1 MLPSCR
7 RSTRLLA
14 RAAAAAALAG
24 ALAAPRAAQAQLVGV
39 DFDDGTLYAVSI
51 TDASVKKLAST
62 EGITS
67 AASLELAPDG
77 KLVCTRAG
85 TGELFRID
93 PATGKTTLAGRIAHE
108 TFEGGIAFAPEGTM
122 YVSNGGNS
130 GAAELLTVNL
140 ATAAWHV
147 VGVLDGGAHDI
158 NGLAWRSDGMLVG
171 LDRVTNALLVIDP
184 RTAHT
189 KLLAPV
195 GAKVGGLGGM
205 AVYGGRGYFSTAGPG
220 ASEPGASELY
230 AFDLFTGA
238 TARVGPLG
246 APVSAS
252 GLGGLAVLPQSA
264 PAPAAKSR

>member
-1 MLPSCR
+1 MHF
-7 RSTRLLA
+7 LA
-14 RAAAAAALAG
+14 RAAAAAVALAG
-24 ALAAPRAAQAQLVGV
+24 ALAAPRAARAQLVGI
-39 DFDDGTLYAVSI
+39 DFDDGTLYAIS
-51 TDASVKKLAST
+51 TSDASVKKLTAT
-62 EGITS
+62 DGITS

-93 PATGKTTLAGRIAHE
+93 PATGKTTLAGRIDHP
-108 TFEGGIAFAPEGTM
+108 TFEGAIAFAPDGTM
-122 YVSNGGNS
+122 YVANGGDA

-147 VGVLDGGAHDI
+147 VGVLDGGGHDV
-158 NGLAWRSDGMLVG
+158 NGLAWRSDGVLVG

-189 KLLAPV
+189 TPLAKVP
-195 GAKVGGLGGM
+195 AKVGGLGGM
-205 AVYGGRGYFSTAGPG
+205 AVHGGRGYFSTAGPG

-238 TARVGPLG
+238 TARIGKLG
-246 APVSAS
+246 APLSAS

-264 PAPAAKSR
+264 PAPKSR